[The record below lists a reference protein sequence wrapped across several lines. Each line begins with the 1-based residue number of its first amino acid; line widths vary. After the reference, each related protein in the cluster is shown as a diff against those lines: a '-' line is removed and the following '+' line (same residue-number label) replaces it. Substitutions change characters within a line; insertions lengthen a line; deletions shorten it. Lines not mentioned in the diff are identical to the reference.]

1 MIRKLRFAFLFY
13 FWLIDLMPKER
24 LNAMKELAGLAGP
37 ARLAGRAGGERPE
50 GQIPKIVCWKMYP
63 DKPSHP

>member
-24 LNAMKELAGLAGP
+24 SNAMKELAVLAGP
-37 ARLAGRAGGERPE
+37 ARLAGRAGGEMLP
-50 GQIPKIVCWKMYP
+50 
-63 DKPSHP
+63 